1 MWKGKNFEKEDLL
14 LCLLFFILFFSFFWI
29 NKWLFPKKLEK
40 KASSSLT
47 CPIRGD
53 LKTKKYDIKEG
64 YTEEYKRIV
73 LINFFLKKGFQ
84 RSQIL
89 VDYSVPLGHKGRRYL
104 RVDLVIRRKKE
115 NKFLLVVEV
124 KKKYEK
130 ATKQSAIHH
139 QLIPAMLLLRCNNGL
154 YYDGSK
160 HSCYISLKD
169 NGEIRERSFVP
180 LRSSS

>member
-1 MWKGKNFEKEDLL
+1 M
-14 LCLLFFILFFSFFWI
+14 
-29 NKWLFPKKLEK
+29 
-40 KASSSLT
+40 
-47 CPIRGD
+47 
-53 LKTKKYDIKEG
+53 
-64 YTEEYKRIV
+64 